1 MTSKFRYVKDLA
13 YRTTATYVETVAGL
27 AAANGFNLLDLS
39 AWKVAA
45 VSALPAAAT
54 VIKGG
59 LAKFVG
65 NPDQAS
71 LVDTTKES

>member
-1 MTSKFRYVKDLA
+1 MRVKFLKDLA
-13 YRTTATYVETVAGL
+13 YRTAATYVETVAGL

-39 AWKVAA
+39 AWKTAA
-45 VSALPAAAT
+45 VAGLPAAAA
-54 VIKGG
+54 VIKGS

-71 LVDTTKES
+71 LVDTTKEA